1 MTEHPSTTEA
11 NPQESEHID
20 MGRSMAILV
29 GSLLA
34 FAAVVVW
41 ATVIWQGTARET
53 HPDGWPPPPAEVGRA
68 EIGMVNQKMFE
79 LDQRVERRTERL
91 HEELNGYGWVDPK
104 RGLVHVP
111 IDKAIDAYLAEQ
123 PK

>member
-1 MTEHPSTTEA
+1 MSEHPTGD
-11 NPQESEHID
+11 PGIQEPENIQ
-20 MGRSMAILV
+20 MGRSVAILI

-41 ATVIWQGTARET
+41 ATIIMQNTAREVL
-53 HPDGWPPPPAEVGRA
+53 PNGWLPPPEQVGRA

-91 HEELNGYGWVDPK
+91 REELNGYGWVDPK
-104 RGLVHVP
+104 HGVVHVP

-123 PK
+123 PQ